1 VNIFPIFDLTRRIS
15 TMLDF
20 LGSLFSFIFNFD
32 FNSRTFI
39 VFCSDGKENKLEQQV
54 FYDIYR

>member
-1 VNIFPIFDLTRRIS
+1 MLVLKVRPISTIFD
-15 TMLDF
+15 F
-20 LGSLFSFIFNFD
+20 LFSLIFYFD